1 MTGLSSQY
9 YRPNVYPGQAL
20 AGEKP
25 WLDQSIAGATQTHH
39 RQSASVIDS
48 SFIATKNPL
57 KRRLPATGSLSRIS
71 TTSPS

>member
-39 RQSASVIDS
+39 RQSLA
-48 SFIATKNPL
+48 
-57 KRRLPATGSLSRIS
+57 
-71 TTSPS
+71 